1 MECTRLDVISFDED
15 ISEKIYG
22 VPRIRVVGCGIE
34 GNSILNRLAHLGLV
48 GAETIALSTDNL
60 DLTIANAEKR
70 ILIKDAGFGFWGDR
84 KSGKRFSEA
93 DRSILEITLN
103 DSDMVFVTM
112 GNRDGMGIDVAPE
125 VSEISK
131 KNGAIVV
138 GMVSTSANSQR
149 GNFQCAEEN
158 LETLRKNTDALIEID
173 HNRLFNFI
181 PRLTLKQAITIAD
194 QIIAETI
201 KGIVETLTQPSIIN
215 LDFADLRTI
224 MTAGGNLFI
233 SVGEADIR
241 DSPEKIVRNAL
252 RNPLVDLDYHG
263 ATGCLLHITG
273 GKDLTLKHAAN
284 ISSALAR
291 ELDPEANIIWGA
303 RISPTIKEKV
313 RLTAIAKG
321 VMSA

>member
-1 MECTRLDVISFDED
+1 MNCTRLDVMSLDED
-15 ISEKIYG
+15 RCEKFLG
-22 VPRIRVVGCGIE
+22 VPRICVVGCGIE

-60 DLTIANAEKR
+60 DLTIVDAEKR
-70 ILIKDAGFGFWGDR
+70 IMIKDAGFGFRGYQ

-93 DRSILEITLN
+93 DWSILEITLK

-112 GNRDGMGIDVAPE
+112 GNSDGMGIDVAPV

-138 GMVSTSANSQR
+138 GMVSTSANGQR
-149 GNFQCAEEN
+149 GKIQLADEN
-158 LETLRKNTDALIEID
+158 LEILRKNTDALIEID
-173 HNRLFNFI
+173 HSRLLHFI
-181 PRLTLKQAITIAD
+181 PRLTLSQAISIAD

-201 KGIVETLTQPSIIN
+201 KGIVETLTQPSLIN

-224 MTAGGNLFI
+224 MKAGGDLFI

-291 ELDPEANIIWGA
+291 ELDPKANIIWGA